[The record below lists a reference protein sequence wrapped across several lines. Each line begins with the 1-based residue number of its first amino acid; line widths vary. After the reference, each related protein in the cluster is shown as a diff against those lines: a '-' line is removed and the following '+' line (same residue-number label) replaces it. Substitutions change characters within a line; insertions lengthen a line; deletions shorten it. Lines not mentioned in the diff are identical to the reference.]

1 MRELDTFLQA
11 CTDLNEMNPEAEPS
25 LKLTNFLSDC
35 CYYDYYTSIKLI
47 IMHQL
52 ASCHRLLILQVY
64 IVTYKFI

>member
-1 MRELDTFLQA
+1 MRELDTLLQA

-25 LKLTNFLSDC
+25 LKRLKSDY

-47 IMHQL
+47 VIHQL